1 MKKRPPPEV
10 LIVEDEPITRMVAA
24 DAISD
29 TGLQI
34 REAGDAKEALQVL
47 DNHSDVGILFT
58 DIDMPGPIDGLGL
71 AEQVHEDRPDVELI
85 VTSGATTVEDS
96 DLPDNGTFLP
106 KPYRTTRLVEVVKQ
120 KLASRESEGDPS
132 SS

>member
-58 DIDMPGPIDGLGL
+58 DIDMPGPMDGLGL

-96 DLPDNGTFLP
+96 DLPDHGTFLP